1 MICIIDAVNTV
12 ALIYYIHL
20 LGDHMDDSS
29 YKVNNGLKM
38 EVGGRKDKTD
48 IIHEL
53 ETHISVVLCT
63 IEDYFLTS

>member
-1 MICIIDAVNTV
+1 
-12 ALIYYIHL
+12 
-20 LGDHMDDSS
+20 MDDSS

-63 IEDYFLTS
+63 IADYFLTS